1 MSIIMDQ
8 VPTKTTDKTKI
19 INKQMGEHWKSNRW
33 KTRCFHDEHFRPY
46 IYQIWRNN
54 KTKQIRAASE
64 ELSCYVK
71 ESNLKKKILL
81 VCNSSENPNYC
92 PKATNKVYKKQT
104 TWEQQQGEANWSQN
118 VCKYNNFNK
127 TYAVYIISP
136 HAPRDHLHKNN
147 KNPVLHRGKNE

>member
-1 MSIIMDQ
+1 LQTINHNQVGFTRWTHKSTVFMSIIMDQ

-64 ELSCYVK
+64 ELSCYV
-71 ESNLKKKILL
+71 
-81 VCNSSENPNYC
+81 
-92 PKATNKVYKKQT
+92 
-104 TWEQQQGEANWSQN
+104 
-118 VCKYNNFNK
+118 
-127 TYAVYIISP
+127 
-136 HAPRDHLHKNN
+136 
-147 KNPVLHRGKNE
+147 